1 MWLRESGA
9 SQALISELSTL
20 INTICLDFI
29 IFDKMEDLSAMRAYL
44 IKKNSNIAELID
56 RMPDDTIA
64 MLYNDEQANE

>member
-1 MWLRESGA
+1 
-9 SQALISELSTL
+9 
-20 INTICLDFI
+20 
-29 IFDKMEDLSAMRAYL
+29 MEDLSAMRAYL